1 MLLAGFIP
9 QAAHALD
16 RLIPG
21 DRHAK
26 RTSPL
31 EGSAL
36 VSTSEMGLY
45 QARENLALCM
55 KRGGEL
61 TARVKTYFG
70 EVYADNAQE
79 LFLLVRQR
87 SDEEQTA
94 YKQLEQQLAR
104 LTQQELSQE
113 GRLLVQAMNQLL
125 TQLRAATWLS
135 VTAAQVIRRK
145 KERNIWFTQPM
156 REDLG
161 VYFSIIQ
168 EAYFITHNNLTSD
181 REGLP
186 QREDRR
192 IRMQAFLEE
201 FSVSLEEKYLNP
213 DDEQETHYQA
223 AVIFAELTSCIGR
236 LAMCVL
242 KIAEGTAQL
251 EQDHQ

>member
-1 MLLAGFIP
+1 
-9 QAAHALD
+9 
-16 RLIPG
+16 
-21 DRHAK
+21 
-26 RTSPL
+26 
-31 EGSAL
+31 
-36 VSTSEMGLY
+36 
-45 QARENLALCM
+45 M

-70 EVYADNAQE
+70 EVNADNAQE

-161 VYFSIIQ
+161 VYFSITQ

>member
-1 MLLAGFIP
+1 
-9 QAAHALD
+9 
-16 RLIPG
+16 
-21 DRHAK
+21 
-26 RTSPL
+26 
-31 EGSAL
+31 
-36 VSTSEMGLY
+36 
-45 QARENLALCM
+45 
-55 KRGGEL
+55 
-61 TARVKTYFG
+61 
-70 EVYADNAQE
+70 
-79 LFLLVRQR
+79 
-87 SDEEQTA
+87 
-94 YKQLEQQLAR
+94 
-104 LTQQELSQE
+104 
-113 GRLLVQAMNQLL
+113 MNQLL

-168 EAYFITHNNLTSD
+168 NLFITHNNLTSD

>member
-61 TARVKTYFG
+61 TAR
-70 EVYADNAQE
+70 ED
-79 LFLLVRQR
+79 LLRRSQCGQR
-87 SDEEQTA
+87 TGIVPAGPPTLGRGTNRIQANSNNSSHW
-94 YKQLEQQLAR
+94 

-145 KERNIWFTQPM
+145 KSATSGSPNRC

-186 QREDRR
+186 QREIAASGCRPSSRNSPYRSKRNTSTRTTNKRPTTRR
-192 IRMQAFLEE
+192 
-201 FSVSLEEKYLNP
+201 P
-213 DDEQETHYQA
+213 
-223 AVIFAELTSCIGR
+223 
-236 LAMCVL
+236 
-242 KIAEGTAQL
+242 
-251 EQDHQ
+251 